1 MNTRLRV
8 LVTDTL
14 ADEGLRLL
22 GDAESLDVVVQPG
35 LNQCDLKAAL
45 SQSDGIIIRSGTQL
59 TADIL
64 DQPGKLRAIVRAGVG
79 VDNIDVAAAT
89 RRGVVVMNTP
99 GGNTIS
105 TAEHTISLMMALSR
119 NIPQANE
126 SLHAGRWDR
135 NKFTG
140 TQLAGKI
147 LGVIG
152 LGRVGMAVAKRALAL
167 EMKVLGFDP
176 FMSPDR
182 AAQQGIETAAKLDDL
197 IPRCDYITV
206 HTPLTD
212 ETRGLIGAQR
222 IARMRRGVR
231 LINCARGGIIDES
244 ALESALRSGQVCGAA
259 LDVFDKEPPGE
270 HPLLKFPNIIA
281 TPHLGAST
289 AEAQVE
295 VAVEAARLMLDF
307 LTTGRVRFA
316 VNMSPLD
323 KTELAELRLYLD
335 MARRLGLL
343 HAQMDR
349 GAVRAVK
356 LHYRGDIA
364 SRNTKLVT
372 AAFTAGLLEH
382 ALVEGVNMVNAELLA
397 QERGI
402 EVSEEKST
410 EHGDFTTMIHSE
422 VETERKRYVAAGT
435 IFGKQFLRIVRLGQF
450 HLDAYLDGILLI
462 FSHQDVPGIIGNIG
476 TIFGRHGVNI
486 AAMTVGRER
495 AGGQAIAVLNID
507 SEPPAAAVNEVLEHS
522 KIESASV
529 VKLPPAGVM
538 PPWLP

>member
-1 MNTRLRV
+1 MMRV
-8 LVTDTL
+8 LITDSL
-14 ADEGLRLL
+14 AEEGIRLL
-22 GDAESLDVVVQPG
+22 RDAGSVEVDVRPG
-35 LNQCDLKAAL
+35 LTGAAL
-45 SQSDGIIIRSGTQL
+45 RAALTESDGIIIRSGTQL
-59 TADIL
+59 TSDLL
-64 DQPGKLRAIVRAGVG
+64 DQPGRLRAIVRAGVG
-79 VDNIDVAAAT
+79 VDNIDVAAST

-99 GGNTIS
+99 GGNTVS
-105 TAEHTISLMMALSR
+105 TAEHTISLMMSLSR

-140 TQLAGKI
+140 TQLAGKV

-152 LGRVGMAVAKRALAL
+152 LGRVGMAVAKRAIGL
-167 EMKVLGFDP
+167 EMKVIGFDP

-182 AAQQGIETAAKLDDL
+182 AAQQGIETVANLDDL

-206 HTPLTD
+206 HTPLTAD
-212 ETRGLIGAQR
+212 TQALLGASR

-231 LINCARGGIIDES
+231 LINCARGGIIDEA
-244 ALESALRSGQVCGAA
+244 ALADALRSGHVAGAA
-259 LDVFDKEPPGE
+259 LDVFEHEPPGE
-270 HPLLKFPNIIA
+270 HPLLKLPNVVA

-295 VAVEAARLMLDF
+295 VAIEAARLMLDF
-307 LTTGRVRFA
+307 LTTGRVNFA

-335 MARRLGLL
+335 MAHRLGLL
-343 HAQMDR
+343 HSQLHR
-349 GAVRAVK
+349 GAIRRVR
-356 LHYRGDIA
+356 LHYRGDVA
-364 SRNTKLVT
+364 TRNTKLVT
-372 AAFTAGLLEH
+372 AAFAAGLLEH
-382 ALVEGVNMVNAELLA
+382 ALVEGVNMVNATLLA

-410 EHGDFTTMIHSE
+410 EHGDFTTMIHAE
-422 VETERKRYVAAGT
+422 VETERDQFVAAGT
-435 IFGKQFLRIVRLGQF
+435 VFGKQFLRLVRLGSF

-486 AAMTVGRER
+486 AAMTVGRDKP
-495 AGGQAIAVLNID
+495 GGQAIAVLNID
-507 SEPPAAAVNEVLEHS
+507 NEPPAIAVNEVLEHS

-529 VKLPPAGVM
+529 VKLPPAGVL
-538 PPWLP
+538 PAWLPS